1 MSDAHRHGM
10 RQVAIALA
18 ELQYR
23 RPAARRVLLG
33 LHSRASFVRNAVEDN
48 EKCSERVTFL
58 SHDWCRLDERACED
72 NFGVCPKESLRMT
85 S

>member
-10 RQVAIALA
+10 RLVAVASA

-33 LHSRASFVRNAVEDN
+33 LHSRASFVWNVAEDN

-72 NFGVCPKESLRMT
+72 TLGIWPKESSRVT
-85 S
+85 G

>member
-33 LHSRASFVRNAVEDN
+33 LHSRASFVWNVAEDN

-58 SHDWCRLDERACED
+58 SHDWCRLDELACED
-72 NFGVCPKESLRMT
+72 DLGFRPLESSRMT
-85 S
+85 G